1 MTNTGN
7 TDLKNVKVTD
17 TAPAGVTLL
26 SADKGI
32 ISGNTWT
39 YTIPTLAKGES
50 QAFNLSAKVP
60 KYVAGMLKNTACVDA
75 PDVTGTPDGCDS
87 ADVDVPTPGK
97 AVVCNPAD
105 GQIITV
111 DEADQG
117 KYVGRDDAACQP
129 KTPAPVTLPHT
140 GVSDT
145 ITQIAGAVSLAAASA
160 YYLASRR
167 ES

>member
-1 MTNTGN
+1 MKLYLTKPRSFKTEVTVIWGETGVG
-7 TDLKNVKVTD
+7 KSKW
-17 TAPAGVTLL
+17 AF
-26 SADKGI
+26 DKFG
-32 ISGNTWT
+32 G
-39 YTIPTLAKGES
+39 
-50 QAFNLSAKVP
+50 
-60 KYVAGMLKNTACVDA
+60 
-75 PDVTGTPDGCDS
+75 
-87 ADVDVPTPGK
+87 
-97 AVVCNPAD
+97 
-105 GQIITV
+105 
-111 DEADQG
+111 EADQG